1 MLCDYRGLAS
11 VMETDSINTE
21 TQINEYPKHEKSN
34 DAQSTSSSRIVTE
47 FRRKLRSFLPV
58 NYKEEIIEL
67 LKLAG
72 PVVSLFKLLCQKF
85 KCTQCDLNQLFK
97 YSVFYLICT

>member
-21 TQINEYPKHEKSN
+21 TQINEYSKRERSN
-34 DAQSTSSSRIVTE
+34 DAQLTSSSRIVTE
-47 FRRKLRSFLPV
+47 FKRKLRSFLPV

-67 LKLAG
+67 LKLSG
-72 PVVSLFKLLCQKF
+72 PVVSL
-85 KCTQCDLNQLFK
+85 LN
-97 YSVFYLICT
+97 